1 MPESLAVKYRPHD
14 FDDGVC
20 GQDSVVKIL
29 KKQIELKDY
38 KHCYIFC
45 GSSGCGKT
53 TLARILASKI
63 NGSLDGLEEMDAASN
78 NGVENVRNIVKS
90 AQERSISSKYKIF
103 LIDECFTGD
112 TLISTSQGCK
122 RIDEVSI
129 GDEILSITGK
139 TTVKGIHS
147 KIISSDRMCSVT
159 LSNGK
164 KISCTKDHLVMTT
177 KGYIRA
183 AELVKGDEII
193 DAENMRNVWE
203 NIRGTESTRSR
214 MFEEVCR
221 RDGEKKPGLPKK
233 FKEVYTQLCDLW
245 EDMDRHSYKSA
256 TNLFTYLLLDPT
268 ITETETTL
276 CISRRGVEE
285 EIVFTKSEGDCRVW
299 NSYQRTEESFVK
311 KNARKQSNAQFENK
325 GKDDRNKTEE
335 WDTRLGGKTRR
346 KRTYNCSTTEAIR
359 RIRKFLEA
367 GISSQN
373 TLSSEKR
380 IPLSNVLQV
389 RPCLSRENDW
399 DRGGWQFPQ
408 IERVTITRY
417 EKDTTSKPVR
427 VESVEIYE
435 QRNNGKCG
443 TSSSKDTRVYDLT
456 VEGHPSYFANGVLVH
471 NCHSL
476 TNAAWQAFLKCIE
489 EPPEYT
495 IFMFCTTDPEKI
507 PQTIVNR
514 CQRYNISKISSD
526 LISSRLSYICRCEG
540 YTNFEETVEYLA
552 KISNGG
558 MRDAIASLE
567 KVASYDTDMSIDKA
581 MNALGTY
588 SYQMF
593 FKLVNDIIDCK
604 QDEVLKTISSIY
616 YEGKDL
622 KLFVEQFFSFCLD
635 VTKYCLFKTT
645 DLLEI
650 PASQEEALKLSTNFE
665 NAEKYYMV
673 IVDKLLSLKNSI
685 KNDSSPRTTVEA
697 VFLNITRWE

>member
-1 MPESLAVKYRPHD
+1 MPESLAVKYRPRD

-29 KKQIELKDY
+29 RKQIELKDY

-103 LIDECFTGD
+103 LIDEC
-112 TLISTSQGCK
+112 
-122 RIDEVSI
+122 
-129 GDEILSITGK
+129 
-139 TTVKGIHS
+139 H
-147 KIISSDRMCSVT
+147 
-159 LSNGK
+159 
-164 KISCTKDHLVMTT
+164 
-177 KGYIRA
+177 A
-183 AELVKGDEII
+183 
-193 DAENMRNVWE
+193 
-203 NIRGTESTRSR
+203 
-214 MFEEVCR
+214 
-221 RDGEKKPGLPKK
+221 
-233 FKEVYTQLCDLW
+233 
-245 EDMDRHSYKSA
+245 
-256 TNLFTYLLLDPT
+256 
-268 ITETETTL
+268 
-276 CISRRGVEE
+276 
-285 EIVFTKSEGDCRVW
+285 
-299 NSYQRTEESFVK
+299 
-311 KNARKQSNAQFENK
+311 
-325 GKDDRNKTEE
+325 
-335 WDTRLGGKTRR
+335 
-346 KRTYNCSTTEAIR
+346 
-359 RIRKFLEA
+359 
-367 GISSQN
+367 
-373 TLSSEKR
+373 
-380 IPLSNVLQV
+380 
-389 RPCLSRENDW
+389 
-399 DRGGWQFPQ
+399 
-408 IERVTITRY
+408 
-417 EKDTTSKPVR
+417 
-427 VESVEIYE
+427 
-435 QRNNGKCG
+435 
-443 TSSSKDTRVYDLT
+443 
-456 VEGHPSYFANGVLVH
+456 
-471 NCHSL
+471 L

-507 PQTIVNR
+507 PQTIINR

-526 LISSRLSYICRCEG
+526 LISNRLSYICRREG

-558 MRDAIASLE
+558 MRDAIALLE
-567 KVASYDTDMSIDKA
+567 KVASYDIDMSIDKA

>member
-1 MPESLAVKYRPHD
+1 MPESLAVKYRPRD

-103 LIDECFTGD
+103 LIDECH
-112 TLISTSQGCK
+112 
-122 RIDEVSI
+122 V
-129 GDEILSITGK
+129 
-139 TTVKGIHS
+139 
-147 KIISSDRMCSVT
+147 
-159 LSNGK
+159 
-164 KISCTKDHLVMTT
+164 
-177 KGYIRA
+177 
-183 AELVKGDEII
+183 
-193 DAENMRNVWE
+193 
-203 NIRGTESTRSR
+203 
-214 MFEEVCR
+214 
-221 RDGEKKPGLPKK
+221 
-233 FKEVYTQLCDLW
+233 
-245 EDMDRHSYKSA
+245 
-256 TNLFTYLLLDPT
+256 
-268 ITETETTL
+268 
-276 CISRRGVEE
+276 
-285 EIVFTKSEGDCRVW
+285 
-299 NSYQRTEESFVK
+299 
-311 KNARKQSNAQFENK
+311 
-325 GKDDRNKTEE
+325 
-335 WDTRLGGKTRR
+335 
-346 KRTYNCSTTEAIR
+346 
-359 RIRKFLEA
+359 
-367 GISSQN
+367 
-373 TLSSEKR
+373 
-380 IPLSNVLQV
+380 
-389 RPCLSRENDW
+389 
-399 DRGGWQFPQ
+399 
-408 IERVTITRY
+408 
-417 EKDTTSKPVR
+417 
-427 VESVEIYE
+427 
-435 QRNNGKCG
+435 
-443 TSSSKDTRVYDLT
+443 
-456 VEGHPSYFANGVLVH
+456 
-471 NCHSL
+471 L
-476 TNAAWQAFLKCIE
+476 TNSAWQAFLKCIE

-514 CQRYNISKISSD
+514 CQRYNISKISSE
-526 LISSRLSYICRCEG
+526 LIQNRLSYICKCEG
-540 YTNFEETVEYLA
+540 YTNFEETVQYLS

-558 MRDAIASLE
+558 MRDAISLLE

-581 MNALGTY
+581 MSALGTY

-665 NAEKYYMV
+665 NAERYYMV

>member
-103 LIDECFTGD
+103 LIDEC
-112 TLISTSQGCK
+112 
-122 RIDEVSI
+122 
-129 GDEILSITGK
+129 
-139 TTVKGIHS
+139 H
-147 KIISSDRMCSVT
+147 
-159 LSNGK
+159 
-164 KISCTKDHLVMTT
+164 
-177 KGYIRA
+177 A
-183 AELVKGDEII
+183 
-193 DAENMRNVWE
+193 
-203 NIRGTESTRSR
+203 
-214 MFEEVCR
+214 
-221 RDGEKKPGLPKK
+221 
-233 FKEVYTQLCDLW
+233 
-245 EDMDRHSYKSA
+245 
-256 TNLFTYLLLDPT
+256 
-268 ITETETTL
+268 
-276 CISRRGVEE
+276 
-285 EIVFTKSEGDCRVW
+285 
-299 NSYQRTEESFVK
+299 
-311 KNARKQSNAQFENK
+311 
-325 GKDDRNKTEE
+325 
-335 WDTRLGGKTRR
+335 
-346 KRTYNCSTTEAIR
+346 
-359 RIRKFLEA
+359 
-367 GISSQN
+367 
-373 TLSSEKR
+373 
-380 IPLSNVLQV
+380 
-389 RPCLSRENDW
+389 
-399 DRGGWQFPQ
+399 
-408 IERVTITRY
+408 
-417 EKDTTSKPVR
+417 
-427 VESVEIYE
+427 
-435 QRNNGKCG
+435 
-443 TSSSKDTRVYDLT
+443 
-456 VEGHPSYFANGVLVH
+456 
-471 NCHSL
+471 L

-526 LISSRLSYICRCEG
+526 LISDRLSYICRCEG
-540 YTNFEETVEYLA
+540 YTNFDETVEYLA

-685 KNDSSPRTTVEA
+685 KNDSSLRTTVEA